1 MALEIERKF
10 LLKNNGWKAVAD
22 DGTVLKQAYLNTDPE
37 RTVRI
42 RIKKDKGYLTIKGK
56 TVKSTRQEFEY
67 EIPFDEANDLLQ
79 LCEAPII
86 EKTRY
91 LVEVNELT
99 WEIDIFE
106 GVNAGLEVAEIE
118 LMNEDQQVILPN
130 WIGKEVT
137 DDARYYNSSLV
148 SCPFSLWEK

>member
-10 LLKNNGWKAVAD
+10 LLKNNSWKAVAD

-118 LMNEDQQVILPN
+118 LTNEDQQVILPN

>member
-118 LMNEDQQVILPN
+118 LTNEDQQVILPN

>member
-99 WEIDIFE
+99 WE
-106 GVNAGLEVAEIE
+106 L
-118 LMNEDQQVILPN
+118 
-130 WIGKEVT
+130 
-137 DDARYYNSSLV
+137 SLIHI
-148 SCPFSLWEK
+148 

>member
-10 LLKNNGWKAVAD
+10 RLKNNGWKAVAD